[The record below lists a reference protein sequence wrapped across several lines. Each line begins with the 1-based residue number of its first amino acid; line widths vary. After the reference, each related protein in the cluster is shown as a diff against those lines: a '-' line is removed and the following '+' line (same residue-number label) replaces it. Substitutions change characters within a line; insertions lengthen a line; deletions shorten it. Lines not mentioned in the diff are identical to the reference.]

1 METMTDSFLLLL
13 ITVTTKCFYLTF
25 SCNFIEYYVC
35 FWTRRFFCKF
45 YAKFCL
51 HGSDDSLATLL
62 FLKSERSEKNT
73 LECLVEFGR
82 ALFCTAFRRLTSP
95 CSPTLPSI
103 LEATPTLAAILLWQI
118 DQSQRGFTHFLLSEL
133 VNL

>member
-1 METMTDSFLLLL
+1 MCVFRRGGSFASF
-13 ITVTTKCFYLTF
+13 TRSFVSMDLT
-25 SCNFIEYYVC
+25 
-35 FWTRRFFCKF
+35 
-45 YAKFCL
+45 
-51 HGSDDSLATLL
+51 DSLATFL

-82 ALFCTAFRRLTSP
+82 VLFCTAFRRLTSP
-95 CSPTLPSI
+95 YSPTLLSI

-118 DQSQRGFTHFLLSEL
+118 GQSQRSFTHFLLSEL